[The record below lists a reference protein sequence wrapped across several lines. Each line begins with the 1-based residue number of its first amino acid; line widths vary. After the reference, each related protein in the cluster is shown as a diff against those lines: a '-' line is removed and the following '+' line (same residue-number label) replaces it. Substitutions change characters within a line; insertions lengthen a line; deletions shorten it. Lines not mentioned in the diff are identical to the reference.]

1 MDVTLKTV
9 TGVGTSPQDRM
20 EGLKVLAATSVTVS
34 ILSLLYTIAN
44 ADDEDYLKKP
54 TQIRDRLL
62 MIPGTGG
69 LSIPLR
75 KDFFLFPKIIAEHTY
90 LLLTKKGFED
100 PKKFR
105 DSMKTWLISSFS
117 TPNLVGQYIK
127 PAFEVFINYDFFMDR
142 DLVPYYQEKMETSR
156 KFNDATSEL
165 GKLVGK
171 TGIVSPIAFDHL
183 MKGYFGSVGGL
194 FLNVTSR
201 VLHSDP
207 EVSRPELSFR
217 EMLNITPGTSG
228 FLSKP
233 GENSL
238 KTDFYELQ
246 AECNKAALTL
256 KDIANRNPKDIKEAL
271 KDKGFV
277 MKAGMAPEIN
287 KIGKQLGEIRK
298 YITYVNNAPDS
309 KFSPEKKAQEIER
322 MRNLEWEIMKKLDVR
337 RLRAMANP

>member
-1 MDVTLKTV
+1 MWTWF
-9 TGVGTSPQDRM
+9 TS
-20 EGLKVLAATSVTVS
+20 S
-34 ILSLLYTIAN
+34 I
-44 ADDEDYLKKP
+44 
-54 TQIRDRLL
+54 
-62 MIPGTGG
+62 
-69 LSIPLR
+69 
-75 KDFFLFPKIIAEHTY
+75 
-90 LLLTKKGFED
+90 
-100 PKKFR
+100 
-105 DSMKTWLISSFS
+105 FS
-117 TPNLVGQYIK
+117 PNLTPQFIK
-127 PAFEVFINYDFFMDR
+127 PAVEVAFNKDFFMDR

-165 GKLVGK
+165 GKLIGK
-171 TGIVSPIAFDHL
+171 TGIVSPIGFDHL
-183 MKGYFGSVGGL
+183 FKGYFGSVGGL

-233 GENSL
+233 SENSL

-246 AECNKAALTL
+246 EECNKAALTL
-256 KDIANRNPKDIKEAL
+256 KDLENRSPKDIKEAL

-287 KIGKQLGEIRK
+287 KIGKELGEIRK

-309 KFSPEKKAQEIER
+309 KFSPEKKAEEIKR
-322 MRNLEWEIMKKLDVR
+322 MRNIEWEVMKRLDVM
-337 RLRAMANP
+337 RLRALANP

>member
-1 MDVTLKTV
+1 
-9 TGVGTSPQDRM
+9 
-20 EGLKVLAATSVTVS
+20 
-34 ILSLLYTIAN
+34 
-44 ADDEDYLKKP
+44 
-54 TQIRDRLL
+54 
-62 MIPGTGG
+62 
-69 LSIPLR
+69 
-75 KDFFLFPKIIAEHTY
+75 
-90 LLLTKKGFED
+90 
-100 PKKFR
+100 
-105 DSMKTWLISSFS
+105 
-117 TPNLVGQYIK
+117 
-127 PAFEVFINYDFFMDR
+127 MDR

-171 TGIVSPIAFDHL
+171 TGIVSPIGFDHL

-233 GENSL
+233 SENSL

-256 KDIANRNPKDIKEAL
+256 KDIETRNPKEIKEAL
-271 KDKGFV
+271 KDKV
-277 MKAGMAPEIN
+277 LIKRAMMAPEIN
-287 KIGKQLGEIRK
+287 KIGKELGEIRK
-298 YITYVNNAPDS
+298 QITYINNSPD
-309 KFSPEKKAQEIER
+309 KRFSPEVKSEKIEKLR
-322 MRNLEWEIMKKLDVR
+322 KMEWNALKKLDVM
-337 RLRAMANP
+337 RLRAMAKL